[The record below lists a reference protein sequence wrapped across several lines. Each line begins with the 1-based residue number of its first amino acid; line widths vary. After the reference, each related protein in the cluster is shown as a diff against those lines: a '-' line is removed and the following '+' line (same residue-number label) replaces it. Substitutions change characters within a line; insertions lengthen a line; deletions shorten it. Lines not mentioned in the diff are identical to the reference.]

1 MTIKN
6 EDLENITIQNVRK
19 IQKITLCNIILIPG

>member
-6 EDLENITIQNVRK
+6 GDLENITIQNVRK
-19 IQKITLCNIILIPG
+19 IKKITLCNIILIPG